1 MGFFDFFRSSDPP
14 RLVQQAFDDVKVM
27 ILTGHEMFAAATA
40 QLLYNEILDVDL
52 GMMDGEINTREQHL
66 RRAVLDHLTQEPGKA
81 LIFSLKLI
89 SIVHEAERIGDLAKS
104 CAKVAT
110 LAHKPRMG
118 PLVEPLRDFRGR
130 ILEMFEQIRKGFF
143 EDDEAIARELMLT
156 HEQLKQDITQYLR
169 LLAEREGATVNEG
182 VVYALGARL
191 MSRVSSHLANIASTV
206 ALPFEQISRSS
217 TWPQER
223 RKGE

>member
-1 MGFFDFFRSSDPP
+1 
-14 RLVQQAFDDVKVM
+14 
-27 ILTGHEMFAAATA
+27 
-40 QLLYNEILDVDL
+40 
-52 GMMDGEINTREQHL
+52 
-66 RRAVLDHLTQEPGKA
+66 
-81 LIFSLKLI
+81 
-89 SIVHEAERIGDLAKS
+89 
-104 CAKVAT
+104 
-110 LAHKPRMG
+110 
-118 PLVEPLRDFRGR
+118 
-130 ILEMFEQIRKGFF
+130 
-143 EDDEAIARELMLT
+143 MLT

-223 RKGE
+223 RKGG